1 MNKTT
6 FKLIAMTLIV
16 MLGLSLAPVNAFAST
31 NSDINA
37 IENKPTNTINNNI
50 NEFHEDAITNN
61 ISPFS
66 DVIGGGGDNGSFT
79 YFDNGAVAYTH
90 GDCMKIVLYLPSSFI
105 AKMERV
111 GNTGV
116 SILGLLGAVAANPI
130 AAAAVAVIGLNW
142 AKILWLDNGN
152 GVSMIINYPT
162 LAPPMESGC
171 NYYMH

>member
-1 MNKTT
+1 
-6 FKLIAMTLIV
+6 
-16 MLGLSLAPVNAFAST
+16 
-31 NSDINA
+31 
-37 IENKPTNTINNNI
+37 
-50 NEFHEDAITNN
+50 
-61 ISPFS
+61 
-66 DVIGGGGDNGSFT
+66 
-79 YFDNGAVAYTH
+79 
-90 GDCMKIVLYLPSSFI
+90 MKIVLYLPSSFI